1 MSRQRTNPT
10 LPLGALAAGFGL
22 SLMGST
28 VLAQTAA
35 DAAKKAD
42 TALPEVTVEGTVN
55 RRPAAKD
62 SYQVETTNIGKGKQ
76 ALRDIPQSI
85 TVVTE
90 KLIEDRRM
98 DTLKE
103 ALHSTAGVT
112 FQAAEGSEEDIR
124 LRGFSLQGTGDIF
137 IDGTRDPA
145 FYERDTFNLDR
156 MELLRGSASM
166 LFGRGST
173 GGAVNQV
180 SKTPYLENANEI
192 NTIAGNYNY
201 VRVTGDFNFKTSDS
215 SALRVT
221 GMKTQADNN
230 GAGSSIDKNGLA
242 AAFRWGIG
250 TSDEFQASLYYL
262 DNDNG
267 INYGMPWIK
276 HRNSD
281 AASTQTINNKL
292 DPDAYYGLK
301 SDYNDSGAQYA
312 TLSHQHRFGS
322 NTELKTV
329 IRQGTFTRDQRAG
342 TVRFGNGTDLSNFGP
357 STTVSRGNPQ
367 LKIQDLDALYVQ
379 SDLSAK
385 FNTGAVKHSLQSGLD
400 VSKDKKTVYAQRTVA
415 QGGNSVPSRD
425 GTTVG
430 NPEGGAAINEAAR
443 TLRVSSQFDST
454 SWGAYVQD
462 LIQVAPAWK
471 ILGGLRY
478 DHLDGNYE
486 AWGYAN
492 PPLPAP
498 QVATVPTYA
507 AYQQKIGEW
516 SKRFG
521 VLFQPTAL
529 HSFHFSYGTSFN
541 TSGDTYSYSANG
553 SRTPPES
560 SENIEL
566 GAKLDTADGRF
577 TTRLA
582 VFRATKNH
590 ERNTDAAS
598 VGADGAFFELSA
610 KRHVTGFDMDITGH
624 LTKNWEVYLSYTWLP
639 DARVDAT
646 STTSSFGNRVGDR
659 PGLTPKHSG
668 TVWNTYS
675 ITPRWR
681 VGGGV
686 NFRTKQ
692 SPADIQT
699 QTNAG
704 PGQSFNAPGYAT
716 FDLMTDYVINKTFT
730 LKGNINNVGDK
741 LYADSLYRGHYVPG
755 AGRIVQLSL
764 STKF

>member
-1 MSRQRTNPT
+1 MSRPRTNPA
-10 LPLGALAAGFGL
+10 LSLGALAAGFGL
-22 SLMGST
+22 SLMGSS
-28 VLAQTAA
+28 VLAQTADNA
-35 DAAKKAD
+35 PKQVDAP
-42 TALPEVTVEGTVN
+42 LPEVTVKG
-55 RRPAAKD
+55 AANQTPVAKQ
-62 SYQVETTNIGKGKQ
+62 SYQVETTTIGKGKQ

-98 DTLKE
+98 DTVRE

-156 MELLRGSASM
+156 LELLRGSASM

-180 SKTPYLENANEI
+180 SKTPYLENTNEI
-192 NTIAGNYNY
+192 NTTAGNYNY
-201 VRVTGDFNFKTSDS
+201 VRVTGDFNFKTTDT

-221 GMKTQADNN
+221 AMKTQADNN
-230 GAGSSIDKNGLA
+230 GAGSSIDKSGMA

-250 TSDEFQASLYYL
+250 STDEFQANLYYL
-262 DNDNG
+262 DNHNG

-276 HRNSD
+276 RNSTD
-281 AASTQTINNKL
+281 SNSTQTINNRL
-292 DPDAYYGLK
+292 SPDAYYGLK

-312 TLSHQHRFGS
+312 TLSHQHRFSGS
-322 NTELKTV
+322 TELKTV
-329 IRQGTFTRDQRAG
+329 VRQGTFTRDQRAG
-342 TVRFGNGTDLSNFGP
+342 TVRFGAGTDLSNFGP
-357 STTVSRGNPQ
+357 ATTVNRGNNAQ

-379 SDLSAK
+379 SDLSTK
-385 FNTGAVKHSLQSGLD
+385 FNTWKFKHSAQAGIDFSQ
-400 VSKDKKTVYAQRTVA
+400 DKKTVYSQWTAA
-415 QGGNSVPSRD
+415 QGGPTFPGRD

-430 NPEGGAAINEAAR
+430 NPDGGAALDEAQR
-443 TLRVSSQFDST
+443 PLRLSSQFESK
-454 SWGAYVQD
+454 SAGAYLQD
-462 LIQVAPAWK
+462 LVQVAESWK
-471 ILGGLRY
+471 VLAGLRY
-478 DHLDGNYE
+478 DYLNGHYQS
-486 AWGYAN
+486 WGYN
-492 PPLPAP
+492 TTVTPA
-498 QVATVPTYA
+498 VPIYGN
-507 AYQQKIGEW
+507 YQQKISNW
-516 SKRFG
+516 SRRFG

-529 HSFHFSYGTSFN
+529 HSFHLSYGTSFN
-541 TSGDTYSYSANG
+541 TSGDTYSYSPA
-553 SRTPPES
+553 SAATSPES

-566 GAKLDTADGRF
+566 GAKLDSADGRF

-582 VFRATKNH
+582 IFRATKKN
-590 ERNTDAAS
+590 ERNTDATS
-598 VGADGAFFELSA
+598 INPNDGSYLLSA
-610 KRHVTGFDMDITGH
+610 QRHVTGFDMDLTGQ
-624 LTKNWEVYLSYTWLP
+624 LTKNWEVYVSYTWLP
-639 DARVDAT
+639 DAKVDAT
-646 STTSSFGNRVGDR
+646 STIGSFGNRVGDR

-675 ITPRWR
+675 ITPQWR
-681 VGGGV
+681 IGGGV

-730 LKGNINNVGDK
+730 LKANVNNVADK

-755 AGRIVQLSL
+755 AGRIMQLTL